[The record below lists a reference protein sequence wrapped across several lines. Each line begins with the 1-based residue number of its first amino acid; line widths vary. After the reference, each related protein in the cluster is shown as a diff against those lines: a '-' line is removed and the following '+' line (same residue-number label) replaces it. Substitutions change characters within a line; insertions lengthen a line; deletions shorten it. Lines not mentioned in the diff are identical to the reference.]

1 MDIPSIITKK
11 LLKAAMKH
19 IEVIVKASQKGNT
32 ISCSEIWVIL
42 FLYGNFHPK
51 YLNTDKLSD
60 IFINAVRVLFQLKS
74 FSVIY

>member
-32 ISCSEIWVIL
+32 KFYVSYTATKFEFVFI
-42 FLYGNFHPK
+42 YQFHFK
-51 YLNTDKLSD
+51 YLSLSTDKLSD
-60 IFINAVRVLFQLKS
+60 IFTDAVKVL
-74 FSVIY
+74 V